1 MFNNIESIQKFNH
14 FFSHFLDV
22 FFSYICTMTLT
33 TVKFDPDFAR
43 CVSGYRTLIIEA
55 DVDNSPTSPAQMQE
69 MTALADDIAA
79 RYAVPDIN
87 SIPAIA
93 ATRAAYKACGKDP
106 NRYRPSQ
113 EQLMRRIVR
122 GLGLYNVNTL
132 VDAGNQLSLLT
143 GCSVGCFDADK
154 IDGTVITLG
163 VGREGEPYQGIGR
176 GELNIAGL
184 PVFRD
189 LTGGF
194 GTPTSDCERTSL
206 TLGTRRLLVT
216 VHLFDPGIDPDT
228 VIQHFT
234 RIFTRYGSARNIRH
248 AIFTPSPL

>member
-1 MFNNIESIQKFNH
+1 
-14 FFSHFLDV
+14 
-22 FFSYICTMTLT
+22 MTTT
-33 TVKFDPDFAR
+33 TVSFDPDFTR
-43 CVSGYRTLIIEA
+43 CVSDYRTLIIEA
-55 DVDNSPTSPAQMQE
+55 DVANSTTSPAQMQE
-69 MTALADDIAA
+69 MQALADDIAS
-79 RYAVPDIN
+79 RYVVADIN
-87 SIPAIA
+87 SLPPIA

-154 IDGTVITLG
+154 VHGTVITLG

-176 GELNIAGL
+176 GTLNIAGL

-189 LTGGF
+189 NTGGF
-194 GTPTSDCERTSL
+194 GTPTSDCERTML

-216 VHLFDPGIDPDT
+216 VHLFDPTIDSDK
-228 VIQHFT
+228 VLHLFT
-234 RIFTRYGSARNIRH
+234 DIFTRHGSATNIRH
-248 AIFTPSPL
+248 AIFTPAGA